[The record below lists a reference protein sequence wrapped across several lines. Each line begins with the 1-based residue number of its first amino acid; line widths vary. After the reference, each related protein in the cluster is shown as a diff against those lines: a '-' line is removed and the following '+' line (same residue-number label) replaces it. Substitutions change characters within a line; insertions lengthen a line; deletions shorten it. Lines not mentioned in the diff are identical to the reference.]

1 MKTVQLKSVKRGAV
15 FSFHGREWIL
25 LEHEK
30 NGTLALSKDIV
41 AKKPFDENNFNNY
54 SESTIRRYLN
64 GEFAESVGALEDP
77 AYISYALDLVAD
89 DGTTYGECPDD
100 NRTFLLTDA
109 MYRRNRDV
117 IEPIDEWWWTATAV
131 SAYASD
137 SAGARLV
144 RTDGTLNWNYAYRG
158 YGGVRPAC
166 YLCSSI
172 LVSVDDA
179 DAEDAVKNIFGDKL
193 REYQANLEEH
203 KLKSETAAAI
213 MTEITDIYAKLNG
226 ISYDEAAVALHKESE
241 ADNA

>member
-15 FSFHGREWIL
+15 FSFHGHEWIL

-77 AYISYALDLVAD
+77 AYISYTLDLAAD
-89 DGTTYGECPDD
+89 DGTTYGECPD

-117 IEPIDEWWWTATAV
+117 IEPIDEWWTATAV
-131 SAYASD
+131 SACASD
-137 SAGARLV
+137 SYGARLV
-144 RTDGTLNWNYAYRG
+144 YTDGTLSWNYAHLG
-158 YGGVRPAC
+158 DGGVRPAC

-179 DAEDAVKNIFGDKL
+179 DVEDAVKKIFGDKL
-193 REYQANLEEH
+193 HEYQANLEEH

-226 ISYDEAAVALHKESE
+226 ISYDEAAAALHKESE